1 MANDFSKIKI
11 GGTTYNVKTP
21 NKLTVG
27 SKTFDGSSAV
37 TIAASDLGLS
47 NALHFIGETTTELSD
62 GSNTSSI
69 SVGGNTHT
77 AASGDVVLYGA
88 KEFVWQGSMWKE
100 LGDGSSHALKTVT
113 ISAGG
118 GLTGGGDISTNRTI
132 SHADTSSQESVSAGE
147 REYIKSVTLD
157 GYGHVTGLTTGTEQD
172 ISGKQDKLTA
182 GSNISISGN
191 TISATVPTNYV
202 TTDTEQTITSKKT
215 FNGEVK
221 FGNTENFQGY
231 YIKRMIGSLG
241 AGTAYANIDSSYK
254 DGTWHRMWRLR
265 FPSGSS
271 FWGKIKITLYG
282 GYSSFNASGV
292 MSKSITCNF
301 NTSNIY
307 NNVGC
312 YDGLGVNV
320 EQDFRI
326 SEAIW
331 NATASAWEVLIWQKN
346 LNGNN
351 SPTIM
356 LECWTTNNTNY
367 INAFNGIAA
376 QTVELTQSTSYSA
389 QRASSTGGTK
399 TVEWTTLPVYENPLG
414 EEIATMSDLSK
425 IPTVNN
431 GTLTIQKNG
440 TDVQTFTANQ
450 SGNVTAN
457 ITVPTKT
464 SQLTNDSGFT
474 TNTGTIT
481 GIKMNGSSK
490 GTSGVVDLGTVI
502 TAHQDISGK
511 ANLEGGNTFT
521 GKQTLNSPAS
531 DGYSI
536 NASGYIKG
544 SWLQSS
550 AISNKGSN
558 TGKVCVFDDSG
569 WIYYRTPA
577 EILTEAGGAT
587 TSEILPKT
595 TYEWNKEFA
604 AGSNGAISLGRY
616 NIYDTQIT
624 FDIDSTTSTS
634 MSGKLVI
641 ATQNGQILQAKVF
654 GDATGALA
662 SRLVIYQ
669 SAITNNRSWI
679 EVFCNFNGW
688 SKNKVHIYGVA
699 LNSSTVQN
707 QMSSVTFT
715 NGVPSP
721 ITSGDTKW
729 NGTIINDLS
738 VKANLSGGNT
748 FSGQQIF
755 QNSNSGAVAECV
767 MNNSAW
773 DSFTVRNTSDNTQK
787 TAISSGYVWCQDSDA
802 IYSRFNATSIYYGND
817 NNGSDCTLLF
827 PEIASGESL
836 EKTIATTDQIHTY
849 GAWTSGTSGTI
860 KLPSAGT
867 YQVRYGNGYT
877 SVLWWDGKTPAIS
890 PHIRTNETGSYFR
903 FIVSIYGVITLK
915 EGKAT
920 DTKETD
926 RTVTIYYRRIGD

>member
-11 GGTTYNVKTP
+11 GDTTYNVKTP

-132 SHADTSSQESVSAGE
+132 SHADTSSQASVSAGE

-241 AGTAYANIDSSYK
+241 AGTAYANLDSSYK

-389 QRASSTGGTK
+389 QKASSTGGTK
-399 TVEWTTLPVYENPLG
+399 TVTWAALPVYENPLG
-414 EEIATMSDLSK
+414 EEIATIAMLDDK
-425 IPTVNN
+425 QDK
-431 GTLTIQKNG
+431 LTAGSNITISGNTISAK
-440 TDVQTFTANQ
+440 DYTFTASNPTLAWNTESKIGTIGGVDFKIKMPANPNTDTGATSVEVPS
-450 SGNVTAN
+450 SGNA
-457 ITVPTKT
+457 
-464 SQLTNDSGFT
+464 LTGASYDSGERKITFT
-474 TNTGTIT
+474 
-481 GIKMNGSSK
+481 K
-490 GTSGVVDLGTVI
+490 GTFLTS
-502 TAHQDISGK
+502 HQDISGK
-511 ANLEGGNTFT
+511 L
-521 GKQTLNSPAS
+521 
-531 DGYSI
+531 D
-536 NASGYIKG
+536 
-544 SWLQSS
+544 
-550 AISNKGSN
+550 
-558 TGKVCVFDDSG
+558 
-569 WIYYRTPA
+569 
-577 EILTEAGGAT
+577 
-587 TSEILPKT
+587 KT

-624 FDIDSTTSTS
+624 FDIDSTTNTS

-641 ATQNGQILQAKVF
+641 ATQNGVIKQAKVF

-679 EVFCNFNGW
+679 EVFCNFSGW
-688 SKNKVHIYGVA
+688 SKNKVHIYGVS

-715 NGVPSP
+715 DGVPSP

-729 NGTIINDLS
+729 DGTIINDLS

-802 IYSRFNATSIYYGND
+802 IYSRFNATGIYYGND
-817 NNGSDCTLLF
+817 TSGYEGTLKF
-827 PEIASGESL
+827 PTDISGENTIMAAP
-836 EKTIATTDQIHTY
+836 KTWST
-849 GAWTSGTSGTI
+849 GTSGTV
-860 KLPSAGT
+860 KLPSAGLYEVKTT
-867 YQVRYGNGYT
+867 YQNTLYHFVVY
-877 SVLWWDGKTPAIS
+877 WDGASSTTSEIS
-890 PHIRTNETGSYFR
+890 ITDIQQVGD
-903 FIVSIYGVITLK
+903 FIFVSINPKGIIGLHLLNIAGQGADLRQVIS
-915 EGKAT
+915 
-920 DTKETD
+920 
-926 RTVTIYYRRIGD
+926 YRKIGIA